1 MPKRYGKLWQP
12 ICDIENIK
20 DATRTVLKRRKANGH
35 WGQQEIDILNDFEN
49 FCDNIQ
55 RSLTNRNYE
64 FGTVYSYRIKERRKW
79 REIDHLDT
87 AHAVYLQAVMNI
99 CQPIFIEKYIDT
111 TYSSIK
117 GRGLLPQMSKDIMR
131 IIQRHP
137 DYHYILADS
146 KKCYE
151 NVNHAIAMQMIRTA
165 FKDIYVLEFFEKL
178 LALLPKGIAIGFN
191 TSHYIVNLLFTR
203 LDHRIKKLRNV
214 YIIRFM
220 DDIALFCPEE
230 LKVTVYK
237 ILQEEMDAIDQT
249 IKPNLR
255 FAPLTTDFHFCG
267 LVYSLKGVRLN
278 RDIVLSMK
286 RKDRQLRKANVSDE
300 YYKQQM
306 ASYWGWCKHTNSIP
320 LWESILKDK
329 CYLFKKQIEAM
340 KRFSDFADPEDQE
353 HETYTGQYWRKPD
366 LLNKEV
372 EFIAYREVCVRG
384 KDKYIVRAF
393 IDGVEGYFF
402 TDAKAIKDRLK
413 RYEAELPFVGK
424 IVERT
429 NKLGQLFMTII

>member
-35 WGQQEIDILNDFEN
+35 WGQQEIDILNDFDN
-49 FCDNIQ
+49 FCENIQ
-55 RSLTNRNYE
+55 RSLTNRDYE
-64 FGTVYSYRIKERRKW
+64 FGKVYSYRMKERRKW
-79 REIDHLDT
+79 RAIDHLDT
-87 AHAVYLQAVMNI
+87 AHSVYLQAVMNI

-117 GRGLLPQMSKDIMR
+117 GRGLMPQMSNDIMK
-131 IIQRHP
+131 IIRRHP

-151 NVNHAIAMQMIRTA
+151 NVDHAIAMQMIRSA
-165 FKDIYVLEFFEKL
+165 FKDVYVLEFFEKL
-178 LALLPKGIAIGFN
+178 LAVLPKGVAIGFN

-203 LDHRIKKLRNV
+203 LDHRIKKLPGV
-214 YIIRFM
+214 HLIRYM
-220 DDIALFCPEE
+220 DDILSLCPEAM
-230 LKVTVYK
+230 KVTVYK

-249 IKPNLR
+249 IKPSLR

-267 LVYSLKGVRLN
+267 LIFGLKGVRLG
-278 RDIVLSMK
+278 RDIAVNMK

-300 YYKQQM
+300 EYKQQM
-306 ASYWGWCKHTNSIP
+306 ASYWGWCKHTHSIA

-329 CYLFKKQIEAM
+329 CYLFKKQIDEM
-340 KRFSDFADPEDQE
+340 KRFGDFASPQDKR
-353 HETYTGQYWRKPD
+353 ETYTGQYWHQSD
-366 LLNKEV
+366 ILNKEV
-372 EFIAYREVCVRG
+372 EFIAYREVRVQG
-384 KDKYIVRAF
+384 VDKIIVKAM

-402 TDAKAIKDRLK
+402 TESIGIWDKLK
-413 RYEAELPFVGK
+413 RYNEQLPFSGK
-424 IVERT
+424 VVERP
-429 NKLGQLFMTII
+429 NKYGKMFMTIE

>member
-35 WGQQEIDILNDFEN
+35 WGQQEIDILNDFDN
-49 FCDNIQ
+49 FCEKIQ

-64 FGTVYSYRIKERRKW
+64 FGTVHSYRIKERRKW

-87 AHAVYLQAVMNI
+87 AHSVYLQAVMNI

-117 GRGLLPQMSKDIMR
+117 GRGLMPQMSKHIMS
-131 IIQRHP
+131 IIKRHP
-137 DYHYILADS
+137 EYHYILADS

-151 NVNHAIAMQMIRTA
+151 NVNHSIAMQMIRSA
-165 FKDIYVLEFFEKL
+165 FKDVYVLEFFEKL
-178 LALLPKGIAIGFN
+178 LAVLPKGVAIGFN

-203 LDHRIKKLRNV
+203 LDHRIKKLPRV
-214 YIIRFM
+214 YLIRYM
-220 DDIALFCPEE
+220 DDIWILCPEE
-230 LKVTVYK
+230 MKVTVYK

-267 LVYSLKGVRLN
+267 LVYGLKGVKLG

-286 RKDRQLRKANVSDE
+286 NKDRQLRKANVSDE

-306 ASYWGWCKHTNSIP
+306 ASYWGWCKHTHSIA

-329 CYLFKKQIEAM
+329 CYLFKKQIEEM
-340 KRFSDFADPEDQE
+340 KRFGDFAEPQDKR
-353 HETYTGQYWRKPD
+353 ETYNGTYWIKAD
-366 LLNKEV
+366 ILNKEV
-372 EFIAYREVCVRG
+372 EFLKFRKVTVRG
-384 KDKYIVRAF
+384 EEKYIVQAI
-393 IDGVEGYFF
+393 IDGEEGYFF
-402 TDAKAIKDRLK
+402 TGSIVITDKLE
-413 RYEAELPFVGK
+413 RYQEQLPFTGKIIELPNKYGK
-424 IVERT
+424 M
-429 NKLGQLFMTII
+429 FMTIE